1 MKLLPRLVASSLL
14 GGVAFASAPA
24 HAGINNAP
32 PPGWLTDLAGQP
44 LPTAY
49 THYTTSFQATVTN
62 TFLTFV
68 FRNDPGYFA
77 LDDVTLVDS
86 SSLITPNLNLLTN
99 PGFESGSSGR
109 LAPGW
114 TAFAQSNITFGGE
127 ITAGISTLRPHSGRQ
142 FWDDGATG
150 GYDGIS
156 QSLPTTLGDIY
167 TVGFWLSQHESL
179 HFVGNTPTA
188 FDPPHVSTNLHARQR
203 RKRHPL
209 QRRRRSGLCRGPP
222 ASDQRAGTRQHDPP
236 RPRAGKLRDRPPPLL
251 TTTPDPA
258 LVPNAAA
265 GQLSDGVATEPALAQ
280 KGSGSV
286 CDRTEWSVIE
296 PCHCEKL
303 LRRGNPELSAQ
314 TLARAPLDCRA
325 EAGLQ

>member
-188 FDPPHVSTNLHARQR
+188 FDPPTFQQTCTLANDGNATHCNGVDVLVYAGVR
-203 RKRHPL
+203 
-209 QRRRRSGLCRGPP
+209 PP
-222 ASDQRAGTRQHDPP
+222 ATNVPEPASMT
-236 RPRAGKLRDRPPPLL
+236 LL
-251 TTTPDPA
+251 GLA
-258 LVPNAAA
+258 LVSFGIA
-265 GQLSDGVATEPALAQ
+265 
-280 KGSGSV
+280 
-286 CDRTEWSVIE
+286 
-296 PCHCEKL
+296 
-303 LRRGNPELSAQ
+303 RRL
-314 TLARAPLDCRA
+314 C
-325 EAGLQ
+325 